1 MARTIIG
8 VIVGYVLMFILNFFG
23 FVTLY
28 MVVGPAH
35 AFKPGMYLAS
45 NRWIAMSAVVIL
57 ITGLIAGFVAG
68 AIGKSGQ
75 TALALAI
82 AVIILGVLLAIPAV
96 FKARANANLVR
107 VGDVPQM
114 EAAAKAYWPIWCPFT
129 FPFISAIGVLVGGRL
144 SRRS

>member
-28 MVVGPAH
+28 MVVGPSN
-35 AFKPGMYLAS
+35 AFKPGLYLAS
-45 NRWIAMSAVVIL
+45 NRWIAMSAVIIL
-57 ITGLIAGFVAG
+57 VTGIIAGFVAG
-68 AIGKSGQ
+68 AIGKGGR
-75 TALALAI
+75 TTVALAVV
-82 AVIILGVLLAIPAV
+82 VIILGVLLAIPAV

-114 EAAAKAYWPIWCPFT
+114 EAAARAYWPIWCPFA
-129 FPFISAIGVLVGGRL
+129 FPFISAVGVLVGGKL
-144 SRRS
+144 NRRS